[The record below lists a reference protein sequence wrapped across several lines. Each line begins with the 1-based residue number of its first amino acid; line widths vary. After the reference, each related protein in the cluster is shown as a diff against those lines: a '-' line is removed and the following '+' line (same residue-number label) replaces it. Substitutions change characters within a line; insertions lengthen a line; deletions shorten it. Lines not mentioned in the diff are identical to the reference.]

1 MSSAVSPSPFDESAD
16 FEGKL
21 EPLHWYKWPNTKNGW
36 QDKKLL
42 GNKILVINFEVF
54 LAWLDTM

>member
-21 EPLHWYKWPNTKNGW
+21 EPLH
-36 QDKKLL
+36 
-42 GNKILVINFEVF
+42 
-54 LAWLDTM
+54 